1 MTLKLRRAQARSQ
14 SRRIRRV
21 FAAVAAVVLLGIGS
35 AGPARA
41 QGEVD
46 LRLFRPSLTFT
57 GIGTTKADFTD
68 EDIDG
73 DFRSANLSL
82 LANIPLGPA
91 HLDTE
96 GGVIGWQ
103 PMLTIGAGATDQ
115 SFDLPGVDREPRLY
129 NGSVNGS
136 LLLISSKPNLHYISI
151 GASFA
156 EEEETVSDPDIRGSA
171 IYFGTYRKSDAWTFI
186 YGGAY
191 SFVYGRGL
199 LLPAFG
205 IIWTPNQHWT
215 LSGVIPFGWRLSQ
228 KLGETTFMN
237 YVLWVSG
244 QRYGFENDG
253 TFTVP
258 AEFRDDKVYERVRE
272 QHLGAELE
280 LGRGR
285 PVSFLAQAGI
295 AVARRLAFTPI
306 ESHGGGVEDVPD
318 ALVDDAIDP
327 APYLRLSLRIPLGK
341 SVIDELREKKQAEV
355 GEP

>member
-1 MTLKLRRAQARSQ
+1 MITQPRRAPARTS
-14 SRRIRRV
+14 SRCIHRL
-21 FAAVAAVVLLGIGS
+21 AAAAALFLLS
-35 AGPARA
+35 AGTARA

-46 LRLFRPSLTFT
+46 LRLFRPSLTIT
-57 GIGTTKADFTD
+57 GIGTTKSDFSD
-68 EDIDG
+68 QDIDAEY
-73 DFRSANLSL
+73 RSSNVTL

-91 HLDTE
+91 HLK
-96 GGVIGWQ
+96 GGGGLLGWQ

-115 SFDLPGVDREPRLY
+115 TFNLPTVDREPRLY
-129 NGSVNGS
+129 NGLVNGS
-136 LLLISSKPNLHYISI
+136 VLLISSKPNMHYISV

-156 EEEETVSDPDIRGSA
+156 EEEETVSNPDIRGSA
-171 IYFGTYRKSDAWTFI
+171 IYFGTYRKSPAWTLV

-205 IIWTPNQHWT
+205 LIWTPNQNWT
-215 LSGVIPFGWRLSQ
+215 LSGILPFGWRLSQ
-228 KLGETTFMN
+228 KLGETTFLN
-237 YVLWVSG
+237 YVVWVSG

-258 AEFRDDKVYERVRE
+258 AEFRNDKVYERVRE
-272 QHLGAELE
+272 QHLGVELE

-285 PVSFLAQAGI
+285 PFAFLAQAGV
-295 AVARRLAFTPI
+295 AFARRLAFTPI
-306 ESHGGGVEDVPD
+306 ESSGAAIESRPD

-327 APYLRLSLRIPLGK
+327 APYLRLSFRVPLGK
-341 SVIDELREKKQAEV
+341 SLLDEMRDQKKGEL

>member
-1 MTLKLRRAQARSQ
+1 MTPQLRRAPARSQ

-21 FAAVAAVVLLGIGS
+21 FAAVAAAVLLSGAS
-35 AGPARA
+35 AGLARA

-57 GIGTTKADFTD
+57 GIGTTKADFSD

-73 DFRSANLSL
+73 DFRSANLSV

-103 PMLTIGAGATDQ
+103 PMLLIGAGATDQ
-115 SFDLPGVDREPRLY
+115 TFELPGVDREPRLY

-136 LLLISSKPNLHYISI
+136 LLLISSKPNIHFISI

-205 IIWTPNQHWT
+205 IIWTPNRNWT
-215 LSGVIPFGWRLSQ
+215 LSGVFPFGWRLSQ
-228 KLGETTFMN
+228 KLGETTFLN
-237 YVLWVSG
+237 YVVWVSG

-253 TFTVP
+253 TFAVP
-258 AEFRDDKVYERVRE
+258 GEFRSDKVYERVRE

-280 LGRGR
+280 LGRGK
-285 PVSFLAQAGI
+285 PFSFLVQGGI

-306 ESHGGGVEDVPD
+306 ESRGGGIESPPD

-327 APYLRLSLRIPLGK
+327 APYLRLSVRVPLGR
-341 SVIDELREKKQAEV
+341 SVIDEMRAREKQVAE
-355 GEP
+355 P

>member
-1 MTLKLRRAQARSQ
+1 MTPKPRRAPARSQ
-14 SRRIRRV
+14 SPRIRRAL
-21 FAAVAAVVLLGIGS
+21 AAVAAAVLPCWVGS
-35 AGPARA
+35 AGLARA
-41 QGEVD
+41 QEVD

-103 PMLTIGAGATDQ
+103 PMLLIGAGATDQ
-115 SFDLPGVDREPRLY
+115 TFDLPTVDREPRLY
-129 NGSVNGS
+129 NGSVSGS
-136 LLLISSKPNLHYISI
+136 LLLISSKPNIHYISI

-228 KLGETTFMN
+228 KLGETTFLN

-258 AEFRDDKVYERVRE
+258 GEFRSDKVYERIRE
-272 QHLGAELE
+272 QHLGVELE

-285 PVSFLAQAGI
+285 PFSFLVQGGI
-295 AVARRLAFTPI
+295 AVARQLAFTPI
-306 ESHGGGVEDVPD
+306 ESRSGGIESPPD

-327 APYLRLSLRIPLGK
+327 APYLRLSVRVPLGK
-341 SVIDELREKKQAEV
+341 SVIDELREKKHEQV